1 MSFRLLLMEPLT
13 SMMKKILHFK
23 GQLLV
28 LSLNYCMV
36 NISDDGLI
44 LFVSKQI
51 SNLKLSFEAK
61 K

>member
-13 SMMKKILHFK
+13 STMKKILHFK

>member
-44 LFVSKQI
+44 LFVRKQI

>member
-1 MSFRLLLMEPLT
+1 MLMEPLT
-13 SMMKKILHFK
+13 SMLKKILHFK